1 MERQIL
7 SGIATKGGELSE
19 EDATS
24 AEEHIQSKETRKAV
38 KLCEHIEM
46 YTDNIETCKDAFFL
60 GEMSDTVNPCRE
72 IDSAQVTGY
81 NVYRESPVQVKSR
94 GKHNKWSGQN
104 GEQTRKMEMY
114 KCDNDKHHSVR
125 GKEETCSIAKAC
137 ELKELSQLGEQRK
150 RALSYVNELYCAK
163 GHSITNSLI
172 EIFSLSNNDDILLYI
187 LQKFLHIHGLCLPC
201 YKHGNKKNGCNLS
214 IRCKWCHHYTHLN
227 KNSPLYPSKMLHFK
241 NKCKVCNHFVKGRF
255 CFLLNDCQFCHSV
268 EHLPQILKTKYFHT
282 LKNLYENKLHL
293 DVISKDLLDHLEQ
306 CTNEKKNTS
315 NQFDFIDKDLMNIC
329 QDTVTNQEEY
339 TATSNDNFSNR
350 VNISN
355 RNVYNKKK
363 TFDVCN
369 DCTTHKK
376 RPCITYFLHERDCP
390 SNCNNCHND
399 IHKKKN
405 SSIYI
410 KTYLHDNNMCYVCPF
425 INEVKCPC
433 DDSAIY
439 CHDTDH
445 ISYNLKAKNVID
457 KYATSL
463 HNEFSHTR
471 ERKRCSSN
479 VAGRE
484 DSSKRSRDY
493 STRDSRDYSP
503 RDGSDYSTHGSCN
516 NPEEK
521 LQHPGDGR
529 RRRRRTLYHP
539 LHSTREKEI
548 LHKKRRKHDEYDN
561 KRKHT
566 HSRSQSIHG
575 EEGKNYSDRT
585 RRHSYYYEENTMHVA
600 IKEKGNIIQSH
611 TPEGGGDNHGNTR
624 ESCDDLCDVQNGES
638 LNRLNTTCGREQGI
652 GAFCDTS
659 AETFANVVSAGD
671 VDGPREILHDK
682 AQGGYSEE
690 GECGHENDV
699 PGKGVTNGREK
710 EELIWKIKGDIP
722 LRDNH
727 NEEPYISV
735 EPAGSK
741 ELITIVELNE
751 SNSFV
756 GKIEKQYENCSS
768 PFANDEKDTG
778 NYVSQDKQYEQNS
791 ITHTSQ
797 KKNAVDF
804 FDTKI
809 NA

>member
-566 HSRSQSIHG
+566 HSRSQ
-575 EEGKNYSDRT
+575 K
-585 RRHSYYYEENTMHVA
+585 
-600 IKEKGNIIQSH
+600 
-611 TPEGGGDNHGNTR
+611 
-624 ESCDDLCDVQNGES
+624 
-638 LNRLNTTCGREQGI
+638 
-652 GAFCDTS
+652 
-659 AETFANVVSAGD
+659 TFANVVSAGD

-797 KKNAVDF
+797 KKNAVDC